1 MLTLPATPPGGNLH
15 DAADWA
21 RVATAKRI
29 SPAPECVAATAE
41 EIERRE
47 AHGAPAVRLTVTVRS
62 NRTRLMPYN
71 RLRMSAPDS
80 GS

>member
-1 MLTLPATPPGGNLH
+1 MH

-47 AHGAPAVRLTVTVRS
+47 GRMVRR
-62 NRTRLMPYN
+62 PF
-71 RLRMSAPDS
+71 D
-80 GS
+80 

>member
-1 MLTLPATPPGGNLH
+1 MH

-29 SPAPECVAATAE
+29 SPAPECVAAE

-47 AHGAPAVRLTVTVRS
+47 GRMVRR
-62 NRTRLMPYN
+62 PF
-71 RLRMSAPDS
+71 D
-80 GS
+80 